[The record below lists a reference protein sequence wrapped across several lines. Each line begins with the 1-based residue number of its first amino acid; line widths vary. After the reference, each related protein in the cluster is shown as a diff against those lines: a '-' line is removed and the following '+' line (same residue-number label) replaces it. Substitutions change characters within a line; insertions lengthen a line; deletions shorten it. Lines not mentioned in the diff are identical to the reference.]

1 MCSPPVTPTED
12 RFSIE
17 GQVVTSFSGVVARLS
32 AALPALAVVDIERVV
47 LREWEAF
54 SASRPIV
61 VPVGVEAGAAE
72 MLGVEASASLDR

>member
-1 MCSPPVTPTED
+1 MCSPPVTSTED

-61 VPVGVEAGAAE
+61 VPVGVEEGAAE